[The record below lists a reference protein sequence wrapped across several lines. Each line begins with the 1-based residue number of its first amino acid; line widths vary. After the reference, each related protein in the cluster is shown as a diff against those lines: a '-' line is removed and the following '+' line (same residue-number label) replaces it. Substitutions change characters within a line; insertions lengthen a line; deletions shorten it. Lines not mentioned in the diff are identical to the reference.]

1 MIRGE
6 SGIGYSY
13 ECEDLIKELEE
24 DLKEFGAD
32 TMFAVWLRRFP
43 QCENLEFAVNYDF
56 VEEEYPIKREEF
68 NEGERLVFMQG
79 DVLLALLKKQ
89 DDPVN

>member
-6 SGIGYSY
+6 SGIGYSF
-13 ECEDLIKELEE
+13 ESEELIKELEE
-24 DLKEFGAD
+24 DLKEFGTN

-43 QCENLEFAVNYDF
+43 QCENLEFVVNYDF
-56 VEEEYPIKREEF
+56 VEEDDPIKREELID
-68 NEGERLVFMQG
+68 GERLVFMQG